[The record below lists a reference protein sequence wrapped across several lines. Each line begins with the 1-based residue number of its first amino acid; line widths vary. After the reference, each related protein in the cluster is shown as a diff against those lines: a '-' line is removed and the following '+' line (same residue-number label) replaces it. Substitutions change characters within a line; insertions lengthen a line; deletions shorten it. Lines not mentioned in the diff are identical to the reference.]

1 MRIIL
6 ADDLTGATD
15 TGIQFRKNGI
25 HTLVMVDGCKAI
37 LKERENYSAL
47 AINMSSRELNGQAAY
62 AKTSEIIRK
71 LDIRRDDLVYKKVD
85 SLMRGNPVEELDA
98 VLCETGRKLAV
109 LAPSYPA
116 TGRLVANGILLM
128 PDGTSRNLISLFKEK
143 SKYPVC
149 TIDTMLLRR
158 KKNELIQHMQ
168 NVSGNMIYLFD
179 SSTEKDLKLV
189 AEIGLEFQ
197 TDVVFC
203 GSAGLAKGIAACL
216 VPQKENVTFSKGKI
230 LIVTGSRKKETADQI
245 QEIRKKYKLGL
256 VIMSTQKI
264 LLKDDPDVSGATAEE
279 VRQKL
284 EENETGVIL
293 ALDSLFV
300 NQTGFVDG
308 DQLTK
313 EEGNIISQ
321 SIRRVMETVDP
332 NIFGAFI
339 IVGGD
344 TALSVCKA
352 FQATQIRLSDEV
364 QSGVPMGILMDGR
377 AKGTPIIT
385 KSGAFG
391 DKDTLVRVI
400 EFLNGKWSLNK

>member
-25 HTLVMVDGCKAI
+25 HTLVMVDGCKTI
-37 LKERENYSAL
+37 LKERGNYTAL

-62 AKTSEIIRK
+62 AKTSEIIGK

-109 LAPSYPA
+109 VAPSFPA

-128 PDGTSRNLISLFKEK
+128 PDGTSKNLISLFKEK

-149 TIDTMLLRR
+149 PIDTAFLRR
-158 KKNELIQHMQ
+158 KKNELIKHMQ
-168 NVSGNMIYLFD
+168 NVSSNMIYLFD
-179 SSTEKDLKLV
+179 SGTEDDLKLV
-189 AEIGLEFQ
+189 AEIGMEFQ
-197 TDVVFC
+197 ADVVFC
-203 GSAGLAKGIAACL
+203 GSAGLANEIAACL
-216 VPQKENVTFSKGKI
+216 APQKENVTFSKGRI
-230 LIVTGSRKKETADQI
+230 LVVTGSRKKETADQV
-245 QEIRKKYKLGL
+245 QEIIKRYKLGL

-264 LLKDDPDVSGATAEE
+264 LLNENRDFFAVTAEKI
-279 VRQKL
+279 RKKL

-293 ALDSLFV
+293 TLDSLFD
-300 NQTGFVDG
+300 NQTGFADG
-308 DQLTK
+308 DPSTK
-313 EEGNIISQ
+313 EEGNIITQ
-321 SIRRVMETVDP
+321 SIRHVMETVDP

-352 FQATQIRLSDEV
+352 FQATQIRLLDEV
-364 QSGVPMGILMDGR
+364 ESGVPMGILMDGR
-377 AKGTPIIT
+377 AKGTPVIT

-391 DKDTLVRVI
+391 DRDTLVRVM
-400 EFLNGKWSLNK
+400 EFLYGKWG